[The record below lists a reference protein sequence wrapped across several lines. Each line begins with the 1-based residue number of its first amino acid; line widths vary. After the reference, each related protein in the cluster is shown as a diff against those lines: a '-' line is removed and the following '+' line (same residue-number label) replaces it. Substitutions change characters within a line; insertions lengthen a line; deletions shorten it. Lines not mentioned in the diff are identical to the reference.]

1 MKATTV
7 ATAVARV
14 RIAIGI
20 AAVVVPGPAVEAIG
34 ARSGSSGLAPLL
46 ARMVGT
52 RDIALGLGTI
62 VALDR
67 GAPVRGW
74 LEGSALADAGDCV
87 AAVLGR
93 RSMTPRAF
101 RTTAGIA
108 AASAILGALLGRQL
122 DPPPPPDP
130 GHPEAIATGHPAAA
144 AEG

>member
-1 MKATTV
+1 MEATTV

-20 AAVVVPGPAVEAIG
+20 AAVVVPGPAVELIG
-34 ARSGSSGLAPLL
+34 ARSGPNGLAPLL

-67 GAPVRGW
+67 GTPVRGW
-74 LEGSALADAGDCV
+74 LEGSALADAGDCI
-87 AAVLGR
+87 ASVLAR

-101 RTTAGIA
+101 RATAGVA
-108 AASAILGALLGRQL
+108 AGSAILGALLGRRL
-122 DPPPPPDP
+122 DPPPPPHP
-130 GHPEAIATGHPAAA
+130 GHPEAIATGHPATVA
-144 AEG
+144 GG